1 MMNKKLFV
9 VISTLIIS
17 LVYICSATA
26 GVSKDRMKNIATKQ
40 NTKSANNL
48 KSDTISSEVGLKIP
62 EYGIA
67 IDAVFNPELTDI
79 IPGYHILNVVL
90 SNHRADTISL
100 NRKTDRWVV
109 IDRNDKKHTAV
120 NHVTDFNDKMWNE
133 LPEELQQLI
142 DYPTMISPGKS
153 VTIDVFVPNHVEL
166 ANFKEVRWR
175 SQHFAKE
182 FNLFTNY
189 EQKISLGSEKTKE
202 FTIPKTS
209 VDIENLPMQDRTTE
223 KQQQFINSKYSNHP
237 DIGDVLEGS
246 TNTQQP
252 FDPSLDD
259 TIVMD

>member
-1 MMNKKLFV
+1 MNRNFVAAFLTLF
-9 VISTLIIS
+9 IFLGC
-17 LVYICSATA
+17 ICSATA
-26 GVSKDRMKNIATKQ
+26 GVSKERMKNIATKQ
-40 NTKSANNL
+40 KNKPAENV
-48 KSDTISSEVGLKIP
+48 KSDVISSEVGLKIP

-90 SNHRADTISL
+90 SNHRADTVGL
-100 NRKTDRWVV
+100 NRKTDRWVI
-109 IDRNDKKHTAV
+109 IDRNGKKHTAN
-120 NHVTDFNDKMWNE
+120 NHVTDFNDKLWNE

-153 VTIDVFVPNHVEL
+153 VTIDVFVSKDIEL
-166 ANFKEVRWR
+166 TNFKEVRWR

-202 FTIPKTS
+202 FPIPKNS
-209 VDIENLPMQDRTTE
+209 VDVENLPMQDRTTE
-223 KQQQFINSKYSNHP
+223 QQENFINSKYSNHP
-237 DIGDVLEGS
+237 DIGDVMDS
-246 TNTQQP
+246 HKNTQP
-252 FDPSLDD
+252 LFDPSLDD